1 MIDGFIFYKSYYEGT
16 CELSDEER
24 GQLYVAIMDYVFTGN
39 DPELKGTLNMAFK
52 LIKPTLDANIKRR
65 EGGKKGGRPKK
76 AKAENSNE
84 KNHRF
89 SKNENHTFDEN
100 QNLKRRE
107 ENSNNKNKSKRIEKE
122 KTPTESKRKRA
133 EGVMEAYNMIC
144 TSLPK
149 ARSLTEQRIRHVN
162 ARLEEHSP
170 DDIRTVFDKAQ
181 ASRFLS
187 GKVKEWRADFDWL
200 INANNFV
207 KVLEGRYDDR
217 DPLQSTY
224 EQDMAEILQGA
235 DPEELARAERILT

>member
-1 MIDGFIFYKSYYEGT
+1 MNDNFPFMRRYREIAKKVPEEYRAKFYDILIDYALDDIEPSEEEWALLASFEGVRGMIDAWKSKKNNG
-16 CELSDEER
+16 S
-24 GQLYVAIMDYVFTGN
+24 
-39 DPELKGTLNMAFK
+39 
-52 LIKPTLDANIKRR
+52 
-65 EGGKKGGRPKK
+65 KGGRPKTETK
-76 AKAENSNE
+76 PKHNQTKPNHNQTKPNANLTEQKE
-84 KNHRF
+84 KG
-89 SKNENHTFDEN
+89 
-100 QNLKRRE
+100 
-107 ENSNNKNKSKRIEKE
+107 KSINTKKEKE

-162 ARLEEHSP
+162 ARLEEHSA
-170 DDIRTVFDKAQ
+170 DDMRAVFDKAQ
-181 ASRFLS
+181 ASRFLT
-187 GKVKEWRADFDWL
+187 GKVKDWRADFDWL

>member
-1 MIDGFIFYKSYYEGT
+1 MIDGITFFGSYYEAIS
-16 CELSDEER
+16 EDLSPEEQ
-24 GQLYVAIMDYVFTGN
+24 GVVYKAIMDYAFAGIEPDLTGAAR
-39 DPELKGTLNMAFK
+39 MAFR
-52 LIKPTLDANIKRR
+52 LIKPNIDASIKRR
-65 EGGKKGGRPKK
+65 NASKINGSKGGRPTEKK
-76 AKAENSNE
+76 PKQNLAKTRRLSNE
-84 KNHRF
+84 KTYA
-89 SKNENHTFDEN
+89 KPDKEKDKE
-100 QNLKRRE
+100 KD
-107 ENSNNKNKSKRIEKE
+107 KDKGVGEKE

-162 ARLEEHSP
+162 ARLEEYSP
-170 DDIRTVFDKAQ
+170 DDMRTVFDKAQ